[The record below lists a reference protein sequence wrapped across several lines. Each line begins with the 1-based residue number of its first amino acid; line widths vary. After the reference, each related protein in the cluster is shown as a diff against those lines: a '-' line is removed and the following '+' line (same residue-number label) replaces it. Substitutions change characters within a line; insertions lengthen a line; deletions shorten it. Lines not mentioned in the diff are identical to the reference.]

1 MRDVTIQVSP
11 YIFVRGTKMTMSMML
26 DAPAKGRTRV
36 ILNNEIY
43 EGVEVPTVIATP
55 KAA

>member
-36 ILNNEIY
+36 IVDNAIY
-43 EGVEVPTVIATP
+43 EGVEIPTVIGAP